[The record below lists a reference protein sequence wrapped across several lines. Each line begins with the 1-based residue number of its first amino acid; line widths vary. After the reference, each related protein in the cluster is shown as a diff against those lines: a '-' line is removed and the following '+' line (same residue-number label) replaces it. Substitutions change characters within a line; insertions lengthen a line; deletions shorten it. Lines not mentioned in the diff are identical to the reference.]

1 MLSVEMVKQE
11 AGSNQCG
18 ACAVAM
24 LVDRSREEILR
35 DVRDPEKSD
44 SFWLSYMSYLGFSLE
59 DVRDD
64 KDFDRNLTF
73 DGEGFRGHLEL
84 PVGDRYYC
92 SVWTPKGV
100 HAIAI
105 DERGMVFDPGT
116 NAPITGTCTLAEYLE
131 FNRKSAGSIRVSC
144 CYRVRAPGQS
154 KG

>member
-73 DGEGFRGHLEL
+73 HGELFRGPLEP
-84 PVGDRYYC
+84 PVAHR
-92 SVWTPKGV
+92 SSSIFSTPKG
-100 HAIAI
+100 
-105 DERGMVFDPGT
+105 
-116 NAPITGTCTLAEYLE
+116 
-131 FNRKSAGSIRVSC
+131 
-144 CYRVRAPGQS
+144 
-154 KG
+154 